1 MTAAAPSVLA
11 VADSDSY
18 LKWSAATLAAMP
30 AGWTRRQV
38 VVRSPIT
45 PSTAQM
51 RAATGGDVEVLGLA
65 RLLGLIER
73 QRPDVLLLA
82 ATGPTVRTIAGQRR
96 LRTARHRPVLVTGL
110 PGISLPAT
118 SRAVEF
124 RGGCDLMIVHS
135 RRERRAFAELV
146 EHLDSDLDVGLARLP
161 FLPPTSTSGVSA
173 SGEWTSGGS
182 TSGWATSRARTD
194 SGDVVFAAQA
204 RVPPEREQ
212 RRAVLEALAKVEP
225 AGSAVVK
232 LRASAGEEQTHR
244 EAFPLQLLWDEL
256 VAEGRVDPQ
265 SVRFVAGSMTDAL
278 AGARACVTVSST
290 AVLEAM
296 ATGSSVLVLSDFGVS
311 PEMINVVFEHSECQG
326 SLDDLVAGRFRR
338 PAPAWLTDNYFHADT
353 DSDWLDQIVRLLRA
367 RDKHGLPHKTA
378 GAMGER
384 RVTVR
389 QNLRLILPGPAQAG
403 IRRIRSQASAARSRL
418 RGPSV

>member
-1 MTAAAPSVLA
+1 MASGGAPSVLA

-45 PSTAQM
+45 PSAAQM

-96 LRTARHRPVLVTGL
+96 LRTTRHRPVLVTGL

-118 SRAVEF
+118 ARAVEF
-124 RGGCDLMIVHS
+124 RGGCDLLIVHS

-146 EHLDSDLDVGLARLP
+146 EQLDSDLDVGLARLP
-161 FLPPTSTSGVSA
+161 FLSA
-173 SGEWTSGGS
+173 GS
-182 TSGWATSRARTD
+182 TSAAGSDGR
-194 SGDVVFAAQA
+194 DVVFAAQA
-204 RVPPEREQ
+204 RVPPQREQ
-212 RRAVLEALAKVEP
+212 RRAVLEALARVEP

-244 EAFPLQLLWDEL
+244 EAFPLQLLWEEL
-256 VAEGRVDPQ
+256 IAEGRVEPEA
-265 SVRFVAGSMTDAL
+265 VRFVTGSMSEAL
-278 AGARACVTVSST
+278 SGARACVTVSST

-311 PEMINVVFEHSECQG
+311 PEMINVVFQHSDCQG
-326 SLDDLVAGRFRR
+326 SLDDLAAGRFRR

-367 RDKHGLPHKTA
+367 RDKHGLPHKPA
-378 GAMGER
+378 GALGDR
-384 RVTVR
+384 RSAVR

-403 IRRIRSQASAARSRL
+403 IRRIRSRASAARSRL
-418 RGPSV
+418 RGPNG

>member
-1 MTAAAPSVLA
+1 MAGAAAPSVLA

-73 QRPDVLLLA
+73 HRPDVLLIGG
-82 ATGPTVRTIAGQRR
+82 TGPTVRTIAGQRR
-96 LRTARHRPVLVTGL
+96 LRTARQRPVLVTGL

-118 SRAVEF
+118 AKAVEF
-124 RGGCDLMIVHS
+124 RRGCDLLVVHS

-146 EHLDSDLDVGLARLP
+146 DQLDSDLAVGLARLP
-161 FLPPTSTSGVSA
+161 FLPPAGTGA
-173 SGEWTSGGS
+173 GRGLG
-182 TSGWATSRARTD
+182 D
-194 SGDVVFAAQA
+194 GDVVFAAQA
-204 RVPPEREQ
+204 RVPPERGQ
-212 RRAVLEALAKVEP
+212 RRAVLEALARIEP

-244 EAFPLQLLWDEL
+244 EAFPLQLLWEEL
-256 VAEGRVDPQ
+256 VAEGRVEPDT
-265 SVRFVAGSMTDAL
+265 VRFVTGSMTEAL
-278 AGARACVTVSST
+278 ASARACVTVSST

-296 ATGSSVLVLSDFGVS
+296 AAGSSVLVLDDFGVS
-311 PEMINVVFEHSECQG
+311 PEMINVVFEHSDCQG

-338 PAPAWLTDNYFHADT
+338 PADAWLTDNYFHAET
-353 DSDWLDQIVRLLRA
+353 DSDWIDQIIRLLRA
-367 RDKHGLPHKTA
+367 RDKHGLPHRPA
-378 GAMGER
+378 GPAGDR
-384 RVTVR
+384 RVAVR

-403 IRRIRSQASAARSRL
+403 IRRIRSRAAAARSRL
-418 RGPSV
+418 RGPGS

>member
-1 MTAAAPSVLA
+1 MGASAPSVLA

-18 LKWSAATLAAMP
+18 LKWSAATLADMP

-45 PSTAQM
+45 PSSAQM
-51 RAATGGDVEVLGLA
+51 RAATGGDVEVLGLS

-124 RGGCDLMIVHS
+124 RRGCDLLIVHS

-146 EHLDSDLDVGLARLP
+146 DQLDADLAVALARLP
-161 FLPPTSTSGVSA
+161 FLPVPANPPGSGRPG
-173 SGEWTSGGS
+173 SGPDRPE
-182 TSGWATSRARTD
+182 RAERAE
-194 SGDVVFAAQA
+194 GDVVFAAQA
-204 RVPPEREQ
+204 RVPPGRDQ

-232 LRASAGEEQTHR
+232 LRAAAGEEQTHR

-256 VAEGRVDPQ
+256 VAEGRVEPGA
-265 SVRFVAGSMTDAL
+265 VRFVTGSMTDAL
-278 AGARACVTVSST
+278 ASARACVTVSST

-296 ATGSSVLVLSDFGVS
+296 AAGSAVLVLSDFGVS
-311 PEMINVVFEHSECQG
+311 PEMINVVFEHSDCQG
-326 SLDDLVAGRFRR
+326 SLDDLAAGRFRR
-338 PAPAWLTDNYFHADT
+338 PADAWLTDNYFHSEA

-367 RDKHGLPHKTA
+367 RDKHGLPHRP
-378 GAMGER
+378 GEVVEDR
-384 RVTVR
+384 RVVVR

-403 IRRIRSQASAARSRL
+403 IRRIRTRAAAARSRL
-418 RGPSV
+418 RGPAR

>member
-1 MTAAAPSVLA
+1 MRELPMRGLTRGDLPGAPDDRRPPMTAAAPSVLA

-173 SGEWTSGGS
+173 S
-182 TSGWATSRARTD
+182 
-194 SGDVVFAAQA
+194 
-204 RVPPEREQ
+204 RVD
-212 RRAVLEALAKVEP
+212 L
-225 AGSAVVK
+225 
-232 LRASAGEEQTHR
+232 
-244 EAFPLQLLWDEL
+244 
-256 VAEGRVDPQ
+256 GRVDL
-265 SVRFVAGSMTDAL
+265 GLGDL
-278 AGARACVTVSST
+278 ARA
-290 AVLEAM
+290 
-296 ATGSSVLVLSDFGVS
+296 
-311 PEMINVVFEHSECQG
+311 H
-326 SLDDLVAGRFRR
+326 
-338 PAPAWLTDNYFHADT
+338 
-353 DSDWLDQIVRLLRA
+353 
-367 RDKHGLPHKTA
+367 
-378 GAMGER
+378 
-384 RVTVR
+384 R
-389 QNLRLILPGPAQAG
+389 QW
-403 IRRIRSQASAARSRL
+403 
-418 RGPSV
+418 

>member
-1 MTAAAPSVLA
+1 MSGASAPSVLA

-18 LKWSAATLAAMP
+18 LKWSGATLADMP

-45 PSTAQM
+45 PSSAQM
-51 RAATGGDVEVLGLA
+51 RTATGGDVEVLGLT

-82 ATGPTVRTIAGQRR
+82 ATGPTVRTLAGQRR

-118 SRAVEF
+118 PRAVEF
-124 RGGCDLMIVHS
+124 RRGCDLLIVHS

-146 EHLDSDLDVGLARLP
+146 DQLDADLAVALARLP
-161 FLPPTSTSGVSA
+161 FLPAPSVPPRSGRPGSEPA
-173 SGEWTSGGS
+173 GSGRVG
-182 TSGWATSRARTD
+182 
-194 SGDVVFAAQA
+194 GDVVFAAQA
-204 RVPPEREQ
+204 RVPPGRNQ

-232 LRASAGEEQTHR
+232 LRAAGEEQTHR
-244 EAFPLQLLWDEL
+244 EAFPLRLLWDEL
-256 VAEGRVDPQ
+256 VAEGRVEPGA
-265 SVRFVAGSMTDAL
+265 VRFVTGSMSDAL
-278 AGARACVTVSST
+278 ASARACVTVSST

-296 ATGSSVLVLSDFGVS
+296 AVGSAVLVLSDFGVS
-311 PEMINVVFEHSECQG
+311 PEMINVVFEHSDCQG
-326 SLDDLVAGRFRR
+326 SLDDLAAGRFRR
-338 PAPAWLTDNYFHADT
+338 PAEAWLTDNYFHADA

-367 RDKHGLPHKTA
+367 RDKHGLPHRPA
-378 GAMGER
+378 EPIGDR
-384 RVTVR
+384 RVVVR

-403 IRRIRSQASAARSRL
+403 IRRIRSRAAAARSRL
-418 RGPSV
+418 RGPGR